1 MLLQAVAPC
10 ARVATL
16 KSTDPANDQL
26 VGEVPVATASQVKQ
40 AVDAARAAQPAWAG
54 RPLSERTEILR
65 AFEALLLER
74 RAEATKLVSRES
86 GKPLAEARMADV
98 FTTLQTARH
107 LAKHTGHLLGAKRFR
122 LRNPMLADRTSTV
135 ARVPLGVVGVIAPWN
150 YPLSI
155 PSAGLLPSLV
165 VGNTVVF
172 KPSEHTPI
180 IGQWLADALHE
191 AGVPDD
197 VLHIVH
203 GAGPVGKALAQS
215 DVDGLLFTGSVATG
229 QAVAREHVD
238 RFTPLVLELG
248 GKDPMVVLDGARFD
262 LTVDGAV
269 WGSFTNAGQ
278 TCAAVER
285 LYVPRAEHD
294 RYVAAIAEAA
304 GKLRMGHGLEEG
316 VQMGP
321 LINDAAVKR
330 VMDQVRDAEKRGAT
344 VVAGGHV
351 RDDLGPR
358 FVEPTVLTDV
368 DHGMSVM
375 RDETFGP
382 LLPIMSHDGPD
393 DAVRLANDTTF
404 GLSAS
409 VWGPSKAV
417 GPVAAR
423 INAGSVTCNDCLY
436 TYAAPEAPW
445 GGWNQSGIGASH
457 GELGLEAVTRW
468 KHTNRAPARRRRSPW
483 YYPYD
488 ASLEQLMDDGMTFL
502 HGGARGM
509 GRAGGVVKAW
519 VKRR

>member
-1 MLLQAVAPC
+1 M
-10 ARVATL
+10 ATL
-16 KSTDPANDQL
+16 KSTDPGNDEL
-26 VGEVPVATASQVKQ
+26 VGEVPVATASQVRQ
-40 AVDAARAAQPAWAG
+40 AIDSARAAQPEWAA
-54 RPLSERTEILR
+54 RPLSERTDILR
-65 AFEALLLER
+65 SFEALLLER
-74 RAEATKLVSRES
+74 RDEACRLVSRES

-107 LAKHTGHLLGAKRFR
+107 LAKHAAPLLGAKRFR
-122 LRNPMLADRTSTV
+122 LRNPLLADRTSTV
-135 ARVPLGVVGVIAPWN
+135 SREPLGVVGVIAPWN

-155 PSAGLLPSLV
+155 PAAGLLPSLV

-180 IGQWLADALHE
+180 IGQWLTDALHD
-191 AGVPDD
+191 AGVPED

-203 GAGPVGKALAQS
+203 GAGTVGKAVAQS

-262 LTVDGAV
+262 LTVDGAL
-269 WGSFTNAGQ
+269 WGAFTNAGQ

-285 LYVPRAEHD
+285 LYVPRAEEQAYLD
-294 RYVAAIAEAA
+294 ALVAGA
-304 GKLRMGHGLEEG
+304 GKLRLGHGLEEG

-321 LINDAAVKR
+321 LINEAAVKR
-330 VMDQVRDAEKRGAT
+330 VMEQVRDAEKSGAT
-344 VVAGGHV
+344 ILAGGHV

-358 FVEPTVLTDV
+358 FVEPTVISGV
-368 DHGMSVM
+368 DHTMSVM

-382 LLPIMSHDGPD
+382 LLPVMPHDGPD

-409 VWGPSKAV
+409 VWGPRNAV

-423 INAGSVTCNDCLY
+423 IKAGSVTCNDCLY

-488 ASLEQLMDDGMTFL
+488 ESLEKLMDDGMTFL
-502 HGGARGM
+502 HGGSKGL

-519 VKRR
+519 SRRR